1 MIPNL
6 SKSKRKW
13 ATQPLRLP
21 LTSFMMKIDSSC
33 LACLFLDSGKK
44 YLQNRPRF
52 FIFGLG
58 KNSFTK
64 RTSLSRFLA
73 REKFVYKTNLALSFL
88 GSGKIRLQNEF
99 FLLYFLEAKVF
110 NVIL

>member
-1 MIPNL
+1 MI
-6 SKSKRKW
+6 
-13 ATQPLRLP
+13 
-21 LTSFMMKIDSSC
+21 SS
-33 LACLFLDSGKK
+33 
-44 YLQNRPRF
+44 
-52 FIFGLG
+52 
-58 KNSFTK
+58 
-64 RTSLSRFLA
+64 SLSCFLA